1 MTKKAI
7 ILTADQFEDLE
18 VLVPKARLE
27 EAGWAVDIAA
37 PERGP
42 VEGEHGYEV
51 DASWDLDEIQ
61 SGEYDLLLIP
71 GGPPEGGAGTVRSYR
86 SARRVVREFMEAG
99 KPVAAI
105 CHGPWVLVSAD
116 VVEGRRLTSVR
127 KDGVPDEIE
136 DGGGEWV
143 DEEVVVDG
151 NLVTSRTPEDLPA
164 FLREVM
170 RLAEKGPT
178 KRSRSGNGGG
188 KKPSRR
194 RSTQA
199 RDNRDAEERRDASQV
214 VEVSPGMT

>member
-1 MTKKAI
+1 MPKKAI

-18 VLVPKARLE
+18 VLVPKNRLE
-27 EAGWAVDIAA
+27 EAGWTVDVAA
-37 PERGP
+37 PRRGR

-51 DASWDLDEIQ
+51 EARWDLDEV
-61 SGEYDLLLIP
+61 EPDDYDLLLIP

-86 SARRVVREFMEAG
+86 SARRVVQAFMEAD

-116 VVEGRRLTSVR
+116 VVEGRRLTSVK

-136 DGGGEWV
+136 DEGGKWV

-151 NLVTSRTPEDLPA
+151 NLVTSRTPRDLPA

-170 RLAEKGPT
+170 RLVEKGGSRARRAPKKAAR
-178 KRSRSGNGGG
+178 KRSDRASNGVARGDG
-188 KKPSRR
+188 SR
-194 RSTQA
+194 
-199 RDNRDAEERRDASQV
+199 V